1 MKPEIIDTVEKNYR
15 ISRLVYQ
22 SLIVDI
28 AGSFIEY
35 IHSFNVDEIQQ
46 LDNDLKTNGCG
57 TKFLLEIENTY
68 ELLTI
73 FQMFYYFDG
82 RVPLTNGLLIVPDR
96 EVPEYTEKINVKF

>member
-1 MKPEIIDTVEKNYR
+1 MKPEIVDTVEKNYR
-15 ISRLVYQ
+15 ISRRVYQ

-35 IHSFNVDEIQQ
+35 IHLFNVDEIQQ

-57 TKFLLEIENTY
+57 TKSLLEIENAY

-82 RVPLTNGLLIVPDR
+82 RLPLKNGLLIVPDG
-96 EVPEYTEKINVKF
+96 EVPEGTEK